1 MDDSIILSRESVE
14 ILARAVKDIIDNTSS
29 VGPDKLERTEVAVIN
44 NQRNKL
50 KEALY
55 QAERAMY
62 EADARALT
70 TVQMSANAEKR
81 RSIEDDYSESKEKW
95 IAR

>member
-1 MDDSIILSRESVE
+1 MDDSIVLPRESVE
-14 ILARAVKDIIDNTSS
+14 VLARAAKGIIDNTSPTA
-29 VGPDKLERTEVAVIN
+29 PDKLERVEIAVIN

-62 EADARALT
+62 EADARTLT
-70 TVQMSANAEKR
+70 TAQMSANAEKR
-81 RSIEDDYSESKEKW
+81 RSMEDDYSESKERW